1 MLIMRYGP
9 DEILRC
15 TQDDRGGRITMRNSD
30 ETAGGEEKAD
40 RQEYLSHQ
48 LAVIAA
54 SRDRK
59 RAVHGALYRDAQ

>member
-1 MLIMRYGP
+1 
-9 DEILRC
+9 
-15 TQDDRGGRITMRNSD
+15 MRNSD